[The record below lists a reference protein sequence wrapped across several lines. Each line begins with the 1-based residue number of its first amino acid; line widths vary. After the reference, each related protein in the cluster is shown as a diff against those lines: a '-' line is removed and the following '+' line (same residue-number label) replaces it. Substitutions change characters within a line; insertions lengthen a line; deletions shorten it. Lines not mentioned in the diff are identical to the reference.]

1 MTLASRAALEH
12 PGSSSRAAGTAATTR
27 FGSPCKACFIYLPAS
42 RAQHAPALGSYLP
55 CEI

>member
-27 FGSPCKACFIYLPAS
+27 FGSPCKACFICLPAS